1 MLVTLLLRYFKGQLP
16 YLSLRFECTAPS
28 TPGKQDVGCIEED
41 LMGRAP
47 RDVSKR
53 GTSVADRV
61 PVKLG
66 NPVSLMHCVMH
77 PKFNDKTSYATAE
90 ASDSERARK

>member
-1 MLVTLLLRYFKGQLP
+1 MGFCNLEIIISYLLVTLLLRYFKGQLP
-16 YLSLRFECTAPS
+16 YLSLRFESTAPS

-61 PVKLG
+61 PGK
-66 NPVSLMHCVMH
+66 
-77 PKFNDKTSYATAE
+77 
-90 ASDSERARK
+90 ASASN